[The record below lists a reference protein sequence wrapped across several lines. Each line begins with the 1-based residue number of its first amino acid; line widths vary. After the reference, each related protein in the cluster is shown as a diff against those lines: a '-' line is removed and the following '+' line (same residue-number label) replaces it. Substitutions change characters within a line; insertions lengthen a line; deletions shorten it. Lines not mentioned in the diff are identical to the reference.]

1 LLYVYPSLILPLS
14 FIVLLVCIHLSVHE
28 EKRIWSLIALSLG
41 ILYAT
46 MASINYN
53 IQVVAV
59 RQSLAAGE
67 TMGIEMFIPDN
78 PHSVFNA
85 MANSKMKK
93 PASGS
98 WPRLYARMM
107 SPSASATGPF

>member
-1 LLYVYPSLILPLS
+1 FIALLACL
-14 FIVLLVCIHLSVHE
+14 HRSVPE
-28 EKRIWSLIALSLG
+28 EKRIWSLIALSFG

-53 IQVVAV
+53 IQAVAV

-67 TMGIEMFIPDN
+67 TMGIAMFVPDN

-85 MANSKMKK
+85 LANSYVYMALAMFAAGFVFEAKGLQRWIRWLFLAQMLT
-93 PASGS
+93 A
-98 WPRLYARMM
+98 L
-107 SPSASATGPF
+107 